1 MATQVLNNQGELVMQ
16 RNATRFGAWV
26 TVFCS
31 VDEFFNCGQD
41 SVEQQMVS
49 LEDGREM
56 RAFEA
61 LSELSKAKPL
71 NVSFKSA

>member
-1 MATQVLNNQGELVMQ
+1 MSTQVLNQNNELVMQ
-16 RNATRFGAWV
+16 RNATRFGPWV

-31 VDEFFNCGQD
+31 VDQFFNSGKE
-41 SVEQQMVS
+41 STEQQWVT

-61 LSELSKAKPL
+61 LNLLSKDNPL